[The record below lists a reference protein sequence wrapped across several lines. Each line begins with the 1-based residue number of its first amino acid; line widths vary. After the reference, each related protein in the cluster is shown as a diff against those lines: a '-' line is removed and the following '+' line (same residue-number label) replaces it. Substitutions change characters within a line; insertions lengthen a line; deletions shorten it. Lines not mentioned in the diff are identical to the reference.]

1 MRRIEQTT
9 QFRKDYKR
17 ELRGRY
23 KAVIE
28 DELVQLIDML
38 IADSKLPA
46 RYFDH
51 ALVGRYQT
59 FRDCHIKP
67 DLILIYEK
75 PNEKILRLIRI
86 GSHSELSL

>member
-23 KAVIE
+23 KAVLE
-28 DELVQLIDML
+28 DELIQLIDML
-38 IADSKLPA
+38 IADIKLPS

-51 ALVGRYQT
+51 PLVGRYQS

-75 PNEKILRLIRI
+75 PNAEILRLIRI

>member
-23 KAVIE
+23 QSF
-28 DELVQLIDML
+28 L
-38 IADSKLPA
+38 
-46 RYFDH
+46 
-51 ALVGRYQT
+51 
-59 FRDCHIKP
+59 DCHINP

-75 PNEKILRLIRI
+75 PNAEILRLIRV